1 MKYTTPA
8 LINNTKKL
16 RSFKTFFLGQSAT
29 QNYYK
34 ARHRTDDIFVLWI
47 EASQFG
53 KLQCFPCVLEEQGE
67 PMVYEVMKGVNTKMR
82 NAELVQRW
90 PLFVTPQNIQEEFDV
105 EEMSKS
111 DFFELFGEYR
121 RKGVQK
127 EITKAEGKKEPEQQ
141 ENTAGEPEKAL
152 AEHPEEQGSP
162 SEDKHE

>member
-16 RSFKTFFLGQSAT
+16 RSFKTFFLGQSST

-34 ARHRTDDIFVLWI
+34 ARHRTEDIFVLWL

-67 PMVYEVMKGVNTKMR
+67 PMVYEVMKGVNTKIR

-111 DFFELFGEYR
+111 DFFDLFGEYR
-121 RKGVQK
+121 RKGVQN
-127 EITKAEGKKEPEQQ
+127 EIAKAEGKESARQ
-141 ENTAGEPEKAL
+141 ENLSAEPEKTL
-152 AEHPEEQGSP
+152 TEHPQTQDSQ
-162 SEDKHE
+162 SEDKQ